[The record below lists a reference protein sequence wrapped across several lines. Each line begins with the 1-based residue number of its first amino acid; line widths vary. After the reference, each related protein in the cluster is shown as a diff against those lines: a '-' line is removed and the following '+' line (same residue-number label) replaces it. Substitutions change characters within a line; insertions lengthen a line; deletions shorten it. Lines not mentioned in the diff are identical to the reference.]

1 MYPSDLILLPP
12 YAGGLLF
19 WPVFWILSNERG
31 AIFWRLARIFA
42 VTAMCL
48 ALLVAGQ
55 SLAGIFGWS
64 PFRLTN
70 FCPIV
75 NLRSLMISTV
85 ALFQGTTGQTRRFL
99 ERHFIAIIGI
109 PFFTAM
115 VMFVIGGCTN
125 VDIALH
131 PATTTATVLPFPQ
144 NNPRSVRSKGIHY
157 EYEVE
162 GRAYAGAGDP
172 GNPPYPAGRTFAITY
187 CTLHPSFS
195 TARNPLE
202 CIGIICVGFCFAGF
216 ASFMASRSKQLDR
229 N

>member
-31 AIFWRLARIFA
+31 ATFWRLARIFA
-42 VTAMCL
+42 GTAMCL
-48 ALLVAGQ
+48 ALLVEGQ

-75 NLRSLMISTV
+75 NLGSLMISTV

-99 ERHFIAIIGI
+99 ERHFIAITGI

-115 VMFVIGGCTN
+115 VMFVIGGCRN

-144 NNPRSVRSKGIHY
+144 NNPRSGRSKGIHY
-157 EYEVE
+157 RVRGGGPCLHRRRRSRKSAIP
-162 GRAYAGAGDP
+162 GREHVR
-172 GNPPYPAGRTFAITY
+172 NHI
-187 CTLHPSFS
+187 LHP
-195 TARNPLE
+195 
-202 CIGIICVGFCFAGF
+202 
-216 ASFMASRSKQLDR
+216 ASVIFDSSQPS
-229 N
+229 